1 QATKTIPIVFA
12 THADPV
18 GLGHAAS
25 LPRPGGNITGL
36 ADLQSD
42 LAAKRLAIFKEAL
55 PHATRFGVLW
65 SATALSYRTVLQA
78 IEPASKTLGVQLQ
91 SDSRRRLRWG
101 IGSDGTG
108 TKQRCLCPRVGA
120 DDPIESNTSG
130 RAGLEVSTANDF
142 RLEGKCGDRR
152 PHELRA
158 GPHRSYSARRYLHR
172 QNSQGCQTSRPAR
185 GTGFEIRADYQSQD
199 RQGARV
205 SDPGVVPAP
214 RRRVDRMKRRA
225 FITLLSGAAAAW
237 PLAAGAA
244 AGDAGDRNFGRSIA
258 RDV

>member
-1 QATKTIPIVFA
+1 IRSGRQALGDFQGSPA
-12 THADPV
+12 ACHAVWRALECYSTLTPYCPANDRTCQQNAWGTAPNDP
-18 GLGHAAS
+18 G
-25 LPRPGGNITGL
+25 
-36 ADLQSD
+36 
-42 LAAKRLAIFKEAL
+42 
-55 PHATRFGVLW
+55 
-65 SATALSYRTVLQA
+65 
-78 IEPASKTLGVQLQ
+78 
-91 SDSRRRLRWG
+91 DSCRRLRWS

-158 GPHRSYSARRYLHR
+158 GPHRSYSARGYLHR
-172 QNSQGCQTSRPAR
+172 QNSQGYQTSRPAR
-185 GTGFEIRADYQSQD
+185 GTGFEISADYQSQD